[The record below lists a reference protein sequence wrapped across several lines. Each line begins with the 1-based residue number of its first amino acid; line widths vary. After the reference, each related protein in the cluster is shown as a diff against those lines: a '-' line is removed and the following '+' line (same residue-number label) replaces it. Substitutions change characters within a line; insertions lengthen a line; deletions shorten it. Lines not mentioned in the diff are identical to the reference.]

1 MGMSL
6 VTIVIAVVAI
16 AIAWKILAGM
26 IKIGVIVLVL
36 AVAAYLLSQGMI

>member
-1 MGMSL
+1 MSL

>member
-1 MGMSL
+1 MSL
-6 VTIVIAVVAI
+6 VTIIIAVVAI